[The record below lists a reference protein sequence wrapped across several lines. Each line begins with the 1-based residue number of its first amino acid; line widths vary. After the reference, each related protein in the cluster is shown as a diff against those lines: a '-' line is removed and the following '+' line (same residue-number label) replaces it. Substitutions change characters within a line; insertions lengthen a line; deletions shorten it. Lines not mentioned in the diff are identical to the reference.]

1 MFREELQSTA
11 EQKMDAAIRSGYY
24 VVCFLGWHLLE
35 PVFFFF
41 FLAS

>member
-24 VVCFLGWHLLE
+24 VGFLGWHLLE